1 MITCKVTLGLVGHAS
16 CEVCLLR
23 ALQKWRS
30 SHNFQ
35 SLDQVVMASSQAS
48 SFLQHKINVY
58 QSTILDQVVMVSSYF
73 QREISVYWSTI
84 LDQVVMVSSY
94 LQRDISVY
102 WSTILDQVVVVSS
115 YLQRDISVYWSTT
128 LSNLL
133 VVGFIDVEIKALE
146 IQVLTLYNI
155 NLHFAKFLL
164 PPHPT
169 NNVGLS
175 ETCVEAGIT
184 NTVNKGRNNEVEY
197 SKNPIYIVQDCLD
210 VTCFFD
216 LVIQTFF
223 RTVCLTFLFL
233 EF

>member
-48 SFLQHKINVY
+48 SYLQHKISVY

-115 YLQRDISVYWSTT
+115 H
-128 LSNLL
+128 LL

-223 RTVCLTFLFL
+223 RTVWLTFLFL